1 MIVKLYS
8 TTDDYRKL
16 NKTLLN
22 EAEYD
27 CILNNTVSFNNI
39 EIKIR
44 SSTTITYYNY
54 CYIPDLHAYYFI
66 TNIKSVAK
74 NVFILELKKDVLMT
88 YKDLILNCYG
98 VVKPDSYAST
108 NTGVYINNALPM
120 TDKINFDNVFPNEPI
135 TVMAIINDRGATT

>member
-1 MIVKLYS
+1 MIVKLFLN
-8 TTDDYRKL
+8 TDDNRKL
-16 NKTLLN
+16 NKTLIN

-44 SSTTITYYNY
+44 TNEPITYYNY
-54 CYIPDLHAYYFI
+54 CYIPDLHVYYFI

-98 VVKPDSYAST
+98 VVKFDSYTST
-108 NTGVYINNALPM
+108 NTGQYIEDAFPV
-120 TDKINFDNVFPNEPI
+120 TDKINFNDVFPTEPI
-135 TVMAIINDRGATT
+135 TVMAIINDRSTTK